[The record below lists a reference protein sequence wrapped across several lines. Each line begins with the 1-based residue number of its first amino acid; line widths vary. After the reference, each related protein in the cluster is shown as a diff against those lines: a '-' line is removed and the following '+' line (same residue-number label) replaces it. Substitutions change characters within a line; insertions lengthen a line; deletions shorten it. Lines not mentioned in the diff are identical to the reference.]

1 MINLSRE
8 KQNEIS
14 KERILKASLNE
25 FGEKDYLVAST
36 NNICKNNDISKGL
49 LFHYYKNKDELF
61 LLCIESC
68 FNDLSSY
75 IKSNIIYYEG
85 NPRKSL
91 DLYMEKRWEFF
102 QDNTHYRQIFYNATF
117 NPPPHLV
124 KEISVLKKDVDEAN
138 REFLLK
144 CINSCNLKDN
154 VVPDKVVDIILDLI
168 NHLHTKF
175 MNKSIIDES
184 DKSQIINKWV
194 EEFSTIFEM
203 LMYGIIK

>member
-1 MINLSRE
+1 MITLSRE

-14 KERILKASLNE
+14 KERILKASLKE
-25 FGEKDYLVAST
+25 FGEKDYLIAST
-36 NNICKNNDISKGL
+36 NNICKNNNISKGL
-49 LFHYYKNKDELF
+49 LFHYYKTKDDLF
-61 LLCIESC
+61 LICVKSC
-68 FNDLSSY
+68 FNDLSNY
-75 IKSNIIYYEG
+75 IKSNIVYYEG

-91 DLYMEKRWEFF
+91 DLYMEKRSKFF
-102 QDNTHYRQIFYNATF
+102 QDNTYYKQIFYNATF

-124 KEISVLKKDVDEAN
+124 KEIAVLKKDVDESN
-138 REFLLK
+138 KEFLLK
-144 CINSCNLKDN
+144 CINSCNLKDD
-154 VVPDKVVDIILDLI
+154 VIPEKVVDIILDLI

-175 MNKSIIDES
+175 MNTSIIDES